1 MAGFS
6 TGSEEL
12 LTAGRDIVSTGEEID
27 GILKNLNGIIDA
39 IGGTWKGAA
48 KDAFDMLNQRFDE
61 DAIKLNQALKE
72 IAEQVTGTAT
82 AYLQSQEDQAQAIS
96 QVTSRLGG

>member
-1 MAGFS
+1 MAGFG

-27 GILKNLNGIIDA
+27 GILKNLNSIIDA
-39 IGGTWKGAA
+39 IGNTWQGAA
-48 KDAFDMLNQRFDE
+48 KDAFATLNQRFDE
-61 DAIKLNQALKE
+61 DAIKLNSALKE

-82 AYLQSQEDQAQAIS
+82 TYLQSQEEQASAIS
-96 QVTSRLGG
+96 NITTRLG